1 MKEFPD
7 PSPFKKTALEERA
20 RGKRE
25 GREGEKAA
33 GWPPLAQSLQR
44 PTVFHMQV
52 PLISLDS
59 QTQSWAEPGEGR
71 TAKMKSLVTS
81 LRCN

>member
-7 PSPFKKTALEERA
+7 PSPFKKTALEERG

-33 GWPPLAQSLQR
+33 GWPLQR

-52 PLISLDS
+52 PLIRLDS
-59 QTQSWAEPGEGR
+59 QTQSWAEPAEGR
-71 TAKMKSLVTS
+71 AAKMKSLVTS